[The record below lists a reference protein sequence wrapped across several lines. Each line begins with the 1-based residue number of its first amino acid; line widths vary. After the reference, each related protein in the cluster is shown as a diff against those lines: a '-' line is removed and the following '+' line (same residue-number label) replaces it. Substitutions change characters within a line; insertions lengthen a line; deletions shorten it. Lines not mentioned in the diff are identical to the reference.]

1 MIAKATSLQLFIW
14 SGQVNMAWLIIITAL
29 VSAIVLP
36 LLPVILA
43 FYRKR
48 RVLKNVPGMKEFPII
63 GHGLHYLN
71 KTPPEIVQTVFK
83 GFQECGKVW
92 KLFLLHE
99 VQVIVSD
106 PKVLEVSAN

>member
-1 MIAKATSLQLFIW
+1 MFWLFIL
-14 SGQVNMAWLIIITAL
+14 SAVF
-29 VSAIVLP
+29 VAIVLP

-43 FYRKR
+43 FQRKR
-48 RVLKNVPGMKEFPII
+48 AVLKNVPGMKEFPVI

-71 KTPPEIVQTVFK
+71 KTPPQIVETVFR
-83 GFQECGKVW
+83 GFKECGKVW

-106 PKVLEVSAN
+106 PKVLEVSVLVKFRCTQVVKV